1 MSCNNEQY
9 RQVCGPEIRELHRK
23 LDRLDE
29 AIRGNGKVG
38 ILTRLDRL
46 EQLQAQRRRMFW
58 IVAGALVTAGVT
70 LVLQIV
76 QIALKV

>member
-1 MSCNNEQY
+1 MSCPSDQY
-9 RQVCGPEIRELHRK
+9 RTICSPEFRELHAK